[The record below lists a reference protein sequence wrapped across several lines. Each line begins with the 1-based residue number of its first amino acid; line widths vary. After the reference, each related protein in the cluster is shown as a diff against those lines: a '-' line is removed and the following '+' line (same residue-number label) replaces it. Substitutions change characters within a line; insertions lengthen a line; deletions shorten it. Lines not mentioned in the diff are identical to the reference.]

1 MPEGGQSPPPERS
14 TGKQLHD
21 VPGSGKGTDDASH
34 KEEANQEALKVS
46 SKQLLLAP
54 HYQMLTTNQNL
65 TSNPRGPLEDEVDRK
80 FAKTAAKPSS

>member
-14 TGKQLHD
+14 TGKQMHD
-21 VPGSGKGTDDASH
+21 VPGTGKGTDDASH
-34 KEEANQEALKVS
+34 KEEANKEALK
-46 SKQLLLAP
+46 
-54 HYQMLTTNQNL
+54 NL